1 MSERMSVPR
10 HLKREDVHA
19 WVLLDETDSFE
30 ADAIVG
36 ESAAREPEGPSVVD
50 GAKQPHASR
59 VSMAFVIAFF
69 AMVLIPLACMPFVS
83 EDVSAEKRELAPTPS
98 LTKDGAPNLNVLA
111 DTGDW
116 FADHF
121 AFRGT
126 MVDLDATIKQRV
138 FMTSATDN
146 VVVGSSGWLYYAGTL
161 NDYQRRNRLSDHEL
175 ANVAANLALI
185 QEYITAQGKGFAFA
199 IAPNKNSLYPEH
211 MPYYEMPGEGESN
224 LDRLRPLLDAAGVRT
239 CDLQA
244 AFNAQ
249 DVILYYQRDSH
260 WNGEGALLAYRCIAP
275 LLSTPVTSFEGEQE
289 MVAGHVG
296 DVDVMLHPAT
306 AQEEQD
312 PHWTAADMW
321 EYANEAASVED
332 DMIQTHSTDSS
343 ARGTLLMYRDS
354 FGNNL
359 LPYFASAYAEATF
372 TKLVP
377 YDMGVSAL
385 AGADDVVVER
395 AERHIDFFATKPPY
409 LPSPERAISGEVA
422 TKQGSTSVRLST
434 NGPYFVVEGTLDE
447 TCATDDD
454 RVFVEVTA
462 DDGSRRAVEA
472 FHVSEEGAVTRDF
485 EGEAGQAEEPT
496 IKGDW
501 GYRAFVTMN
510 EQGAK
515 GFKEVRVL
523 VGSTESACEVAHVR
537 VG

>member
-1 MSERMSVPR
+1 MSNRMSAPK
-10 HLKREDVHA
+10 HLSREDARTWASLEEVDA
-19 WVLLDETDSFE
+19 AADST
-30 ADAIVG
+30 AN
-36 ESAAREPEGPSVVD
+36 RKPERPAVD
-50 GAKQPHASR
+50 GDAKQPHTSR
-59 VSMAFVIAFF
+59 VAMAFAAAFF
-69 AMVLIPLACMPFVS
+69 VIVLIPLVCMPFVS
-83 EDVSAEKRELAPTPS
+83 EDVSAEKRELAPAPS
-98 LTKDGAPNLNVLA
+98 LMRDGAPNLNVLA

-121 AFRGT
+121 ALRGA

-161 NDYQRRNRLSDHEL
+161 NDYQRRNRLSGHEL

-185 QEYITAQGKGFAFA
+185 QEYVTAQGKGFAFA
-199 IAPNKNSLYPEH
+199 IAPNKNTLYPEQ
-211 MPYYEMPGEGESN
+211 MPYYELPGEGEGN
-224 LDRLRPLLDAAGVRT
+224 LERLRPLLDAAGVRT

-244 AFNAQ
+244 AFEAQ
-249 DVILYYQRDSH
+249 DAILYYQRDSH

-275 LLSTPVTSFEGEQE
+275 LLSTPVTTFEGAQE
-289 MVAGHVG
+289 SVAGHVG
-296 DVDVMLHPAT
+296 DVDAMLHPTT
-306 AQEEQD
+306 AQEEGD
-312 PHWTAADMW
+312 PHWSAADAW

-332 DMIQTHSTDSS
+332 DKIQTHSTDPS

-377 YDMGVSAL
+377 YDMGASAL

-422 TKQGSTSVRLST
+422 TKQGNTSVRLST

-447 TCATDDD
+447 TCAAEDD
-454 RVFVEVTA
+454 RIFVEVTA
-462 DDGSRRAVEA
+462 SDGSRRAVEA

-485 EGEAGQAEEPT
+485 EGEADQEEEPT

-523 VGSTESACEVAHVR
+523 VGSTESASEVAHVS